1 MKRFIV
7 ALVAVGILAAAN
19 LAAAGSTRYWD
30 PAPPGQ
36 SLDPQTR
43 EVLGRIR
50 HPLKLT
56 MFAREEAGAQRRLLE
71 RYRLTQPK
79 ISLRFVDPDAQPSV
93 AQQYRLQSYGT
104 VVAEY
109 QNRRENALSP
119 TEQDVTGAIVRA
131 LRQQRNTVCFTT
143 GHGEAAI
150 TATVG
155 DGLSL
160 WARALADNGIETK
173 TVTLADPAN
182 LDPCQAAVVV
192 PAAGD
197 LSAGE
202 LAALERL
209 TGRGGGLLVGLAG
222 EPGAAVPARL
232 VEWLAGWGLGVAGSP
247 VVDLAQGLASD
258 PRTFL
263 AVDVPIHPATAGV
276 PGLLLSNSAA
286 LSATGEDTAVL
297 ASSSGTSFV
306 DATGD
311 GVYTAATADRRG
323 PFPVAAV
330 GERLVRDPTPTSLAK
345 SRVALIGEGRAF
357 TNARFLDAG
366 NRLLAVKLVDWLTAS
381 PEVVTIAWR
390 PPEANR
396 LVLTRSEERYVLF
409 VCVVAVPVVLASL
422 GALSWLARRRSS

>member
-1 MKRFIV
+1 
-7 ALVAVGILAAAN
+7 
-19 LAAAGSTRYWD
+19 
-30 PAPPGQ
+30 
-36 SLDPQTR
+36 
-43 EVLGRIR
+43 
-50 HPLKLT
+50 
-56 MFAREEAGAQRRLLE
+56 MFARDEAGPQRRLLE

-79 ISLRFVDPDAQPSV
+79 IALRFVDPDAQPSV
-93 AQQYRLQSYGT
+93 AQQYKLQSYGT
-104 VVAEY
+104 VVAEH

-119 TEQDVTGAIVRA
+119 TEQDVTGAIVRV
-131 LRQQRNTVCFTT
+131 LRERRNVVCFTT
-143 GHGEAAI
+143 GHGESSIA
-150 TATVG
+150 ATVG

-160 WARALADNGIETK
+160 WGRALVDNGMETK
-173 TVTLADPAN
+173 TVTLADPAD
-182 LDPCQAAVVV
+182 LDSCQATVVV

-202 LAALERL
+202 VAALERL
-209 TGRGGGLLVGLAG
+209 TARGGGLLIGLAAD
-222 EPGAAVPARL
+222 PGTALPTRL
-232 VEWLAGWGLGVAGSP
+232 VEFLAGWGLGVAGSP
-247 VVDLAQGLASD
+247 VVDLEQGLASD

-286 LSATGEDTAVL
+286 LTAAGDDSAPL

-306 DATGD
+306 DTTGD
-311 GVYTAATADRRG
+311 GVYTSGSADRRG

-330 GERLVRDPTPTSLAK
+330 GERLVTEPTPTAVLK
-345 SRVALIGEGRAF
+345 SRVALIGDGRAF

-366 NRLLAVKLVDWLTAS
+366 NRLLAVKLIDWLTAS

-409 VCVVAVPVVLASL
+409 VCVVAVPVVLAAL
-422 GALSWLARRRSS
+422 GALSWLGRRRSS